1 MDIED
6 RLKRLQSLFT
16 YALSGAVAAKARYLA
31 LRGDLGATPAA
42 AARAKMAWQQLEA
55 RKTAIISRMVA
66 LEELEQLERWK
77 LPKTQRRRSERSHE
91 STPPEIRHCAAGDSG
106 ADRGARAQA
115 GTLTGEGRSA
125 LVLVAAFR
133 HVRW

>member
-42 AARAKMAWQQLEA
+42 VARAKMAWQQLEA

-66 LEELEQLERWK
+66 LEESGTAGSYRK
-77 LPKTQRRRSERSHE
+77 LRDVGARGRTRVRRLRSG
-91 STPPEIRHCAAGDSG
+91 TAPPEIPAQTAAREPRP
-106 ADRGARAQA
+106 ALLPARGAAP
-115 GTLTGEGRSA
+115 
-125 LVLVAAFR
+125 
-133 HVRW
+133 

>member
-42 AARAKMAWQQLEA
+42 VARAKMAWQQLEA

-66 LEELEQLERWK
+66 LEELEQLEA
-77 LPKTQRRRSERSHE
+77 TENSETSERE
-91 STPPEIRHCAAGDSG
+91 VAREYAA
-106 ADRGARAQA
+106 
-115 GTLTGEGRSA
+115 
-125 LVLVAAFR
+125 
-133 HVRW
+133 

>member
-31 LRGDLGATPAA
+31 LRGDLSSIPAA
-42 AARAKMAWQQLEA
+42 VARAKMAWQQLEA

-66 LEELEQLERWK
+66 LEELEQLA
-77 LPKTQRRRSERSHE
+77 
-91 STPPEIRHCAAGDSG
+91 TPQPLEVQEQDAA
-106 ADRGARAQA
+106 
-115 GTLTGEGRSA
+115 
-125 LVLVAAFR
+125 
-133 HVRW
+133 